1 MEFLKFL
8 VSKQAQGA
16 PVTCRALEV
25 DGPNL
30 MRNQS
35 EKISASFCDGISQEK
50 GRPLVGPSP
59 RGSCER
65 RVRFRN
71 PGFP

>member
-1 MEFLKFL
+1 MEYRRKKDAPGL
-8 VSKQAQGA
+8 VRVQGA
-16 PVTCRALEV
+16 VVKDVSDFEIQGSHR
-25 DGPNL
+25 PNL

-35 EKISASFCDGISQEK
+35 FGDGISQEK
-50 GRPLVGPSP
+50 GRPLVGP

-65 RVRFRN
+65 RVRFLN

>member
-1 MEFLKFL
+1 MKD
-8 VSKQAQGA
+8 VSDFEIQGSH
-16 PVTCRALEV
+16 R
-25 DGPNL
+25 PNL

-35 EKISASFCDGISQEK
+35 ALFDVLAMEYHRKK
-50 GRPLVGPSP
+50 GAPEACLVGP

-65 RVRFRN
+65 RVRFLN